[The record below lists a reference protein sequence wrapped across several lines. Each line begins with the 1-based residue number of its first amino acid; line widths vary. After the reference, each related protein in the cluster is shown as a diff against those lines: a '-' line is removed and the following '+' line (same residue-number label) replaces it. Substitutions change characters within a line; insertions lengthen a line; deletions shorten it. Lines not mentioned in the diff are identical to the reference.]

1 MQNRNESQL
10 RVLVLD
16 STRMG
21 TQLLC
26 DVLGRD
32 RRFVPFP
39 AESLESATSGNF
51 DVALIAETAQLN
63 SFSGSGL
70 IQELR
75 RRRPELPVIV
85 LLEESTRE
93 AVVGA
98 VRSGGRGVLCRSES
112 IKVLG
117 KCIACV
123 RSGQF
128 WANQN
133 EIEYLLEALS
143 DPVPIRIV
151 DAKGAALLS
160 VREQDVV
167 RWVAEGLTNR
177 EIADRLE
184 LSEHTIKNYLFRIF
198 EKLGI
203 SNRMELILYVVSQ
216 IAPHRAAS
224 TPSNGKNGRHSEQS
238 RQENAGPREAY
249 ILAERYRTGEGVSR
263 DPVCAYMWFDIAK
276 SASRMITQQA
286 EEAVVELTTTMSP
299 AQIQAAK
306 QRAKEFLARV
316 QEGSPVR
323 QGDVDIP
330 SSHVA

>member
-1 MQNRNESQL
+1 MQNRNENQL

-39 AESLESATSGNF
+39 AESLESAASGNF
-51 DVALIAETAQLN
+51 DVALIAQTAQLN

-177 EIADRLE
+177 EIGERLY
-184 LSEHTIKNYLFRIF
+184 LSHRTVGSHLYRIF
-198 EKLGI
+198 PKLEI
-203 SNRMELILYVVSQ
+203 TS
-216 IAPHRAAS
+216 RAQLRDALDS
-224 TPSNGKNGRHSEQS
+224 AAEQ
-238 RQENAGPREAY
+238 R
-249 ILAERYRTGEGVSR
+249 
-263 DPVCAYMWFDIAK
+263 K
-276 SASRMITQQA
+276 
-286 EEAVVELTTTMSP
+286 AV
-299 AQIQAAK
+299 I
-306 QRAKEFLARV
+306 
-316 QEGSPVR
+316 
-323 QGDVDIP
+323 
-330 SSHVA
+330 